1 MDSGFY
7 AACAGLIA
15 KMQALDLAANNL
27 ANSGTAGYRG
37 QREVFRQLLAGTV
50 PVGQLNRVVNAYGVM
65 GDTTTDFSQGSLQK
79 TDNPLDF
86 AIEGRAMF
94 AVKTSEGV
102 RYTRAGDF
110 DLGADRKLVTQDG
123 DEVLG
128 EQGAIRIPE
137 GKLTVSDDG
146 TLSINGAVAGRLK
159 LIEFNP
165 ATRLTP
171 VGDAY
176 YSAPTAAAQPAK
188 GSVLRQ
194 GMIEGS
200 NVQPLTAAVNLIA
213 IQRNSESL
221 QRALYL
227 FHNEFN
233 RIAAQELPRIG

>member
-1 MDSGFY
+1 LDSGFY
-7 AACAGLIA
+7 AACAGLVA
-15 KMQALDLAANNL
+15 RMQALDLAANNL

-37 QREVFRQLLAGTV
+37 QREVFRQLITGALPAGE
-50 PVGQLNRVVNAYGVM
+50 LNRVVNAYGVM

-94 AVKTSEGV
+94 AVNTPEGV

-110 DLGADRKLVTQDG
+110 HLAADRTLVTRDGDAVLGA
-123 DEVLG
+123 
-128 EQGAIRIPE
+128 QGPIRIPE

-146 TLSINGAVAGRLK
+146 TLSINGAVAGRLRMT
-159 LIEFNP
+159 EFDP
-165 ATRLTP
+165 RTKLTP

-176 YSAPTAAAQPAK
+176 YLAPAAAAQPAK
-188 GSVLRQ
+188 GSQVRQ

-200 NVQPLTAAVNLIA
+200 NVQALTAAVNLIA
-213 IQRNSESL
+213 LQRHSESL

-233 RIAAQELPRIG
+233 RIAAQDLPRI